1 MEIVKEPQTE
11 QQTSQELEKVQPEQP
26 KKEPTYYVMTEEAIG
41 NVVKFLKKLP
51 WETVNE
57 VLAYI
62 DKNATPVK
70 LSQPSNTQGNEENK
84 EPLEK

>member
-1 MEIVKEPQTE
+1 MEIVKDQQVQEPQDT
-11 QQTSQELEKVQPEQP
+11 TSPSPEQ
-26 KKEPTYYVMTEEAIG
+26 KKEPVYYVMTEEAIG

-70 LSQPSNTQGNEENK
+70 LTQTSNTK
-84 EPLEK
+84 EDEKNQESLEK

>member
-1 MEIVKEPQTE
+1 MEIVKQEE
-11 QQTSQELEKVQPEQP
+11 VAQQTSQELPKEQT
-26 KKEPTYYVMTEEAIG
+26 KKEPVYYVMTEEVIG

-84 EPLEK
+84 ESLEK